1 MDIQEIINRSGLRV
15 DYVAGRLFPD
25 NKRPYN
31 ALLRVMGGKGQ
42 LSASQIAAL
51 SEVTGLTPN
60 ELFAKGPKWAGTLKN
75 GSLVLRL
82 GQYQVEYTSALNVY
96 EIRRVTAGNVE
107 PLGIHTAPAN
117 VTVKQFIEI
126 LNDQILPK

>member
-1 MDIQEIINRSGLRV
+1 MDVQEIIKRSGLRV
-15 DYVAGRLFPD
+15 DYVAERLFPE

-31 ALLRVMGGKGQ
+31 ALLRVISGKGE
-42 LSASQIAAL
+42 LSASQVGVL
-51 SEVTGLTPN
+51 CDLTGLTPN
-60 ELFAKGPKWAGTLKN
+60 ELFSKGPKWAGTLKN

-82 GQYQVEYTSALNVY
+82 GQFQVEYTSALNLY

-107 PLGIHTAPAN
+107 SLGLHRTPAG

>member
-1 MDIQEIINRSGLRV
+1 MDVQEIIKRSGLRV
-15 DYVAGRLFPD
+15 DYVAERLFPE

-31 ALLRVMGGKGQ
+31 ALLRVISGKGE
-42 LSASQIAAL
+42 LSASQVGVL
-51 SEVTGLTPN
+51 CDLTGLTPN
-60 ELFAKGPKWAGTLKN
+60 ELFSKGPKWAGTLKN

-82 GQYQVEYTSALNVY
+82 GQFQVEYTSALNLYV
-96 EIRRVTAGNVE
+96 ESLGLHRTPAG
-107 PLGIHTAPAN
+107 